1 MLATRL
7 GTAAIDYIREE
18 QYGIMVAVDG
28 EKTKAVPLE
37 DVVGKINYVPPDHSW
52 VIAARELATSFGD

>member
-18 QYGIMVAVDG
+18 QYGIMVAVNG
-28 EKTKAVPLE
+28 EKTKAVPMK
-37 DVVGKINYVPPDHSW
+37 DSVGKINFVPPDHPW
-52 VIAARELATSFGD
+52 VIAARNLATSFGD